1 MNAAPSSTGANRQT
15 ELVKL
20 VRSLNSP
27 LQH

>member
-1 MNAAPSSTGANRQT
+1 MNAAPSSTGANRKT

-20 VRSLNSP
+20 VSSLNSP